1 VKLLTL
7 KEAEAS
13 TDIDIKLVTVR
24 SSSYR
29 VFGSTERIPFSEM
42 AVADLRD
49 GETPGDFEQRFRIL
63 DRHPA
68 KPICLVQ
75 NLRCT

>member
-1 VKLLTL
+1 MKLLTL
-7 KEAEAS
+7 KDAEKS

-29 VFGSTERIPFSEM
+29 VFGSTERIPYSDM
-42 AVADLRD
+42 AVVDLRD
-49 GETPGDFEQRFRIL
+49 GETPADFEQRFRVL
-63 DRHPA
+63 DRHPG

-75 NLRCT
+75 KLRF